1 MSISTTTK
9 RLLSALALVSSLL
22 LSACVGP
29 VFPTDNPLPY
39 PDSKYALIE
48 VGSSKQDEV
57 AGVLGKPDLELRGG
71 ELWIYARS
79 RAKLSDGLGG
89 YSHDYQAIFVEYEDG
104 IVVAKDILHSD
115 KPYMVPSCW
124 SDEYALCLHPFWE
137 DANSSSEP
145 RTLSRKQAAVTSSG
159 DDDLYA
165 KKFEPTE
172 GRCSVYVVPGTGFF
186 RRGIPVVSLQ
196 EVSDEPIPTRGYL
209 FLESLPGNLQL
220 QAGKNKVDIDCQP
233 DHIHFYK
240 VENLIFEDP
249 GDIDI
254 NLVSFREGKESVLER
269 EIIVTWQ
276 LPR

>member
-115 KPYMVPSCW
+115 QPYMVPSCW
-124 SDEYALCLHPFWE
+124 SGPMPDVSMSAFG
-137 DANSSSEP
+137 SSTSC
-145 RTLSRKQAAVTSSG
+145 RAAARCRRGAGRGGRSP
-159 DDDLYA
+159 A
-165 KKFEPTE
+165 WRIR
-172 GRCSVYVVPGTGFF
+172 GRC
-186 RRGIPVVSLQ
+186 
-196 EVSDEPIPTRGYL
+196 
-209 FLESLPGNLQL
+209 
-220 QAGKNKVDIDCQP
+220 
-233 DHIHFYK
+233 
-240 VENLIFEDP
+240 
-249 GDIDI
+249 
-254 NLVSFREGKESVLER
+254 
-269 EIIVTWQ
+269 
-276 LPR
+276 